1 MGISIRIGE
10 AVLKERDW
18 YEDDNDDIYFCYYD
32 VDDMCLDE
40 APDLLNDDFVRNSN
54 CRLPACTA
62 WVEFTKE
69 TGLYEFF
76 FNKETGLFSPLYGCA
91 AFDKKDVEVVQQA
104 LKARQ
109 QYADEHG
116 LVPGFEPGDPEERK
130 NFKIKIDPTLLRL
143 IWLEFWMNW
152 AINNCKNPAIT
163 S

>member
-54 CRLPACTA
+54 CRLPSCTA

>member
-54 CRLPACTA
+54 CRLPSCTA

-76 FNKETGLFSPLYGCA
+76 FNKETGRTKC
-91 AFDKKDVEVVQQA
+91 
-104 LKARQ
+104 
-109 QYADEHG
+109 
-116 LVPGFEPGDPEERK
+116 
-130 NFKIKIDPTLLRL
+130 
-143 IWLEFWMNW
+143 M
-152 AINNCKNPAIT
+152 
-163 S
+163 

>member
-54 CRLPACTA
+54 CRLPSCTA

-116 LVPGFEPGDPEERK
+116 LVPGFEPDDPEERK
-130 NFKIKIDPTLLRL
+130 NFKIKTDPTLLRL
-143 IWLEFWMNW
+143 VWLEFWMNW